1 MRLHTL
7 RVRLGLSFLVV
18 LVAGMLLAGG
28 LSWAVVEAMYRTTQ
42 AENLLAQARSLA
54 DSLAVAGL
62 PQEVIGQPQGYVQTT
77 NALPGIHTRLLDER
91 GGVVLNLLTEQDE
104 LLPVPE
110 AERVQWV
117 SAAELRL
124 RPEVASALRGQAAT
138 AVRRV
143 NGRRVVYAA
152 APVQDERG
160 TLSGVVYL
168 AMPLPAGGLP
178 WRTAV
183 QLVAVGLLAALLAGA
198 VGVVLAGRIAHPVE
212 QVAAAADAVQAGNLQ
227 HAILTEA
234 GFVEG
239 QRLARAFNAMMERL
253 QQAEQAKNAFIADVS
268 HELRTPLTVIKGTVE
283 TLEDG
288 ALDDVEGR
296 GPLLRGMQA
305 ETERLIRM
313 VNELLMLTRA
323 GAGNLHLEC
332 ERLDA
337 GQVAHRRAE
346 GMRKLAASH
355 SVSIDVTAEAGLWV
369 WADADRLAQ
378 VLDNL
383 LDNAL
388 RYAPEDSAVQVRVWG
403 AADRVLFAVQDAGP
417 GIAAQH
423 LPFVFERFY
432 RVDGSRTRQT
442 GGTGLGLAIVRSL
455 VLAQG
460 GQIEALSEPGHGTTM
475 QFWLPKAM
483 D

>member
-1 MRLHTL
+1 MRTHTL
-7 RVRLGLSFLVV
+7 RLRLGLSFLAV
-18 LVAGMLLAGG
+18 LLLGMLLAGG
-28 LSWAVVEAMYRTTQ
+28 LSWAAVEAMYRTTQ

-54 DSLAVAGL
+54 ASGL
-62 PQEVIGQPQGYVQTT
+62 TQEAIDLSQGYVQTA
-77 NALPGIHTRLLDER
+77 NALPGIHARLLDES
-91 GGVVLNLLTEQDE
+91 GGVMLNLLTMQDE
-104 LLPVPE
+104 LLPVPA
-110 AERVQWV
+110 AEQAQWV

-124 RPEVASALRGQAAT
+124 RAEVASALQGQAAT

-143 NGRRVVYAA
+143 DGRRVVYAA
-152 APVQDERG
+152 APVLDESG
-160 TLSGVVYL
+160 ELGGVVYL

-178 WRTAV
+178 WRTVV
-183 QLVAVGLLAALLAGA
+183 QLGAAGLFAALLAGA
-198 VGVVLAGRIAHPVE
+198 AGVLLAGRIARPVE
-212 QVAAAADAVQAGNLQ
+212 EVTVAAEAVQAGNLQ
-227 HAILTEA
+227 HAVLTEA
-234 GFVEG
+234 GFAEG
-239 QRLARAFNAMMERL
+239 QRLAQAFNAMMARL

-313 VNELLMLTRA
+313 VNELLVLTRA
-323 GAGNLHLEC
+323 GAGNLHLDC
-332 ERLDA
+332 ERLNA
-337 GQVAHRRAE
+337 GQVAQRRAE
-346 GMRKLAASH
+346 GLRKLAAARG
-355 SVSIDVTAEAGLWV
+355 VSIAVSAEAELWV
-369 WADADRLAQ
+369 WADVDRLAQ

-388 RYAPEDSAVQVRVWG
+388 RYAPAGSVVQVRMWGEAERVW
-403 AADRVLFAVQDAGP
+403 FAVQDDGP
-417 GIAAQH
+417 GIDAQH
-423 LPFVFERFY
+423 LPLVFERFY

-460 GQIEALSEPGHGTTM
+460 GQIEALSAPGHGTTM
-475 QFWLPKAM
+475 RFWLPKVA

>member
-1 MRLHTL
+1 MRTHTL
-7 RVRLGLSFLVV
+7 RLRLGLSFLAV
-18 LVAGMLLAGG
+18 LLLGMLLAGG
-28 LSWAVVEAMYRTTQ
+28 LSWAAVEAMYRTTQ
-42 AENLLAQARSLA
+42 AENLLAQAHSLA
-54 DSLAVAGL
+54 ASGL
-62 PQEVIGQPQGYVQTT
+62 LQEKLGLPQGYVQTT
-77 NALPGIHTRLLDER
+77 NTLPGIHTRLLDEG
-91 GGVVLNLLTEQDE
+91 GGVVLNLLTMQDE
-104 LLPVPE
+104 LLPVPA
-110 AERVQWV
+110 AEQAQWV

-124 RPEVASALRGQAAT
+124 RAEVASALQGQAAT

-143 NGRRVVYAA
+143 DGRRVVYAA
-152 APVQDERG
+152 APVLDESG
-160 TLSGVVYL
+160 ELGGVVYL

-178 WRTAV
+178 WRTVV
-183 QLVAVGLLAALLAGA
+183 QLGAAGLFAALLAGA
-198 VGVVLAGRIAHPVE
+198 AGVLLAGRIARPVE
-212 QVAAAADAVQAGNLQ
+212 EVTVAAEAVQAGNLQ
-227 HAILTEA
+227 HAVLTEA
-234 GFVEG
+234 GFAEG
-239 QRLARAFNAMMERL
+239 QRLAQAFNAMMARL

-313 VNELLMLTRA
+313 VNELLVLTRA
-323 GAGNLHLEC
+323 GAGNLHLDC
-332 ERLDA
+332 ERLNA
-337 GQVAHRRAE
+337 GQVAQRRAE
-346 GMRKLAASH
+346 GLRKLAAARG
-355 SVSIDVTAEAGLWV
+355 VSIAVSAEAGLWV
-369 WADADRLAQ
+369 LADADRLAQ

-388 RYAPEDSAVQVRVWG
+388 RYAPAGSVVQVRVWDE
-403 AADRVLFAVQDAGP
+403 AERVLFAVQDAGP

-423 LPFVFERFY
+423 LPLVFERFY

-460 GQIEALSEPGHGTTM
+460 GQIEALSAPGHGTTM
-475 QFWLPKAM
+475 RFWLPKVA